1 MDEIIVRVLRTVA
14 CSARLR
20 ILSRLARAAETCP
33 TQLAHE
39 LGMEIDMVSAHL
51 ARLASAGLVKRRRSG
66 ARCYYTAESP
76 YRREAFSGKV
86 TLWLTEALRRPT
98 RTIKNCR
105 TVQLGDSGSADPE
118 TELHNIIFDAT
129 TAFANVRRIQILRRL
144 ATGEVLAV
152 ETLSKELS
160 MSESAVSRHMTKL
173 IRRGYVDAC
182 RAGRCLEYRL
192 ADKSKTPLYSKLFE
206 IVRSEWEEE

>member
-14 CSARLR
+14 CFARLR
-20 ILSRLARAAETCP
+20 ILSGLARVAETCP
-33 TQLAHE
+33 TQLASE
-39 LGMEIDMVSAHL
+39 LGMGIDVVSAHL
-51 ARLASAGLVKRRRSG
+51 ARLASAGLIKRRRSG

-98 RTIKNCR
+98 RTIKSCKI
-105 TVQLGDSGSADPE
+105 VQPGDSGSADPE
-118 TELHNIIFDAT
+118 TELHNILFDAT
-129 TAFANVRRIQILRRL
+129 TAFTNLRRIQILRRL
-144 ATGEVLAV
+144 AMGEVLAV
-152 ETLSKELS
+152 EALSKELG
-160 MSESAVSRHMTKL
+160 MSESAVSRHTAKL

-192 ADKSKTPLYSKLFE
+192 SDKFKTRVHAKLFE
-206 IVRSEWEEE
+206 IVRSEWEKG